1 MFLGW
6 LSAIHFIDYIQKATY
21 NWHTMNPRT
30 LENTNRKQTQDELF
44 IRCPNVIV
52 NEYLSTILSISE
64 PTRAQD
70 SLHLKK

>member
-1 MFLGW
+1 MFLGG
-6 LSAIHFIDYIQKATY
+6 LSAIHFIHYIQKATY
-21 NWHTMNPRT
+21 HWHTVNPRT
-30 LENTNRKQTQDELF
+30 LENTNRNQTQDELF

-52 NEYLSTILSISE
+52 NEYISTILSISE